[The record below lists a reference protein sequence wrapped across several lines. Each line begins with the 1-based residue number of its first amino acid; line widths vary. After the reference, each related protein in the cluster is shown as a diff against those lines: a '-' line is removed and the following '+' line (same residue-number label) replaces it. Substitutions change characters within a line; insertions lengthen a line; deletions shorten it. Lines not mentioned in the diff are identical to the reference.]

1 MYIPKFFGLAE
12 LINSATAKANG
23 IANVPN
29 WSVINNMLYLCE
41 HILDPIRV
49 IYGKPIYV
57 SSCYRCQSVNAKVG
71 GVSNS
76 QHLQGLA
83 ADITATN
90 MAALERAIDENGIY
104 DQFIKET
111 SANGSY
117 WFHVSIAGEGKKN
130 RQQKFNLKK

>member
-29 WSVINNMLYLCE
+29 WSNINNMLYLCE

-49 IYGKPIYV
+49 IYGKPIRV
-57 SSCYRCQSVNAKVG
+57 SSCYRCNLLNKKVG

-111 SANGSY
+111 SANGSSWY
-117 WFHVSIAGEGKKN
+117 HISIAGEGKPN
-130 RQQKFNLKK
+130 RHQKFNLKK